1 MSYTQRQIYATGLFL
16 FLVPTLIFTLSSL
29 VLLLKLPLF
38 GNMFPISFVVA
49 TFLTHRLSMDKD
61 TLISV
66 KAFLYLI
73 IGGGLMFLSF
83 WISGWFYDV
92 SFDGQW
98 YHQDAIL
105 FFSKG
110 WNPYYDPLLL
120 MG

>member
-92 SFDGQW
+92 SFDGHW
-98 YHQDAIL
+98 RI
-105 FFSKG
+105 
-110 WNPYYDPLLL
+110 
-120 MG
+120 